1 MKLLYSGLIGNAWE
15 KGQSSTIIN
24 KLSTCCTCIVV
35 QCFYACTLYVH
46 VEAGAYEP
54 PKAVKERTSVSYRKV
69 NRAAA
74 VVIDSVVVIPR
85 TQSAL
90 VVSTI
95 FGSFLVALAVRLL
108 FNVTTRIT

>member
-1 MKLLYSGLIGNAWE
+1 M
-15 KGQSSTIIN
+15 
-24 KLSTCCTCIVV
+24 
-35 QCFYACTLYVH
+35 
-46 VEAGAYEP
+46 
-54 PKAVKERTSVSYRKV
+54 KERTSVSYRKV

-95 FGSFLVALAVRLL
+95 LGSFLVALAVR
-108 FNVTTRIT
+108 FTFQCYHTYNVTHTLLATASAAPMLLVELSCLLTVSSSR